1 MTRRVLLL
9 HNTPKARRYFK
20 ALQSGIP
27 ELDIL
32 TAPVGIRWHGPGK
45 DLPADCL
52 GQVCDYT
59 MRRKWARERIPD
71 WRLRALEHSHRRVAR
86 WHINDVW
93 RRMESLQPDAVAVW
107 GGQSVD
113 VASALF
119 VADRLGI
126 QRYVFECGLLP
137 NTTTCDP
144 LGVNADNS
152 VPRSP
157 QFYAQYNKPA
167 AWPRSLLPRPSRRA
181 VDPAQRLPKRYI
193 FIPLQVRLDSQ
204 VLLYSPWIRNMR
216 HLVQVVL
223 EAARDSLQHSDVE
236 LVFKRHP
243 SCTHDYADLERLF
256 KGLPYA
262 RFADGNSTQE
272 LIDKALAV
280 VTINSTVGLES
291 LLLNR
296 PVVALGRACYAIP
309 GVAAQARSV
318 PELAQWMRMA
328 DAEELPV
335 APHREAFLNY
345 LVNEYCIP
353 TQHKAP
359 TQAHLRAMAQ
369 RLATHP
375 GAVRQAQPAPQP
387 WQWSWNLG

>member
-1 MTRRVLLL
+1 MARRVLLL
-9 HNTPKARRYFK
+9 HNTPKARRYFRT
-20 ALQSGIP
+20 LQSGID
-27 ELDIL
+27 ELDIH
-32 TAPVGIRWHGPGK
+32 TAAIGIRWQGAANC
-45 DLPADCL
+45 LPAACVDE
-52 GQVCDYT
+52 VCDYT
-59 MRRKWARERIPD
+59 MRRKWARERIPS

-93 RRMESLQPDAVAVW
+93 RRIESLKPDAVAVW

-119 VADRLGI
+119 AADRLGVE
-126 QRYVFECGLLP
+126 RYIFECGLLP

-144 LGVNADNS
+144 VGVNADNS
-152 VPRSP
+152 IPQDP
-157 QFYAQYNKPA
+157 QFYARYNKSA
-167 AWPRSLLPRPSRRA
+167 AWPQNLLPRPSRRR
-181 VDPAQRLPKRYI
+181 VDAAQRLPKRYL

-223 EAARDSLQHSDVE
+223 EAARDGLQHSDVE

-243 SCTHDYADLERLF
+243 SCTQDYADLERLF
-256 KGLPYA
+256 QALGCA

-272 LIDKALAV
+272 LIDHALGV

-291 LLLNR
+291 VLLNR
-296 PVVALGRACYAIP
+296 PVMTLGRACYAIP

-318 PELAQWMRMA
+318 AELAQWMRMA
-328 DAEELPV
+328 DAGELP
-335 APHREAFLNY
+335 AATHREAFINY
-345 LVNEYCIP
+345 LLNDYCIP
-353 TQHKAP
+353 AHHKAP
-359 TQAHLRAMAQ
+359 TQEHFR
-369 RLATHP
+369 RLSERLKQHP
-375 GAVRQAQPAPQP
+375 GARRRAQPAAQR